1 MIDPRDPDPQEV
13 WMKIGFVIIVSY
25 FIIFLLPQVLREI
38 LK

>member
-1 MIDPRDPDPQEV
+1 MKDPRDPDPQEV

-38 LK
+38 FR